1 MYITCTGHCIN
12 DNATRFVFFMLRSYY
27 VVFRLV
33 LYFVACV
40 SEFSI
45 FDCPS
50 NFLRGR
56 LMERQ

>member
-12 DNATRFVFFMLRSYY
+12 DNATRFVLFMLRSYY

-33 LYFVACV
+33 LYFVARV

-50 NFLRGR
+50 EFLPGI